1 MKKEDE
7 ENRKRALKLLVI
19 TDSQVLLS
27 VLEAVRDELEDR
39 TQAIRNGDPV
49 PRIVVVADEYAGLMV
64 SHSERAEPL
73 LAKMLVLGRAAG
85 VHFIFATQRPDEVVM
100 SPSLR
105 CGFPGYY
112 MPAIN
117 DARYQASE
125 KLAMMT
131 CTDNEASTTYM
142 APDDFVFTFQ
152 LASEVIEV
160 MVEDVIIGGMDTEA
174 ALLKAEA
181 GAEALLK

>member
-1 MKKEDE
+1 MKKGDE

-73 LAKMLVLGRAAG
+73 LAQMLVLGRAAG
-85 VHFIFATQRPDEVVM
+85 GSFHFCD
-100 SPSLR
+100 
-105 CGFPGYY
+105 
-112 MPAIN
+112 
-117 DARYQASE
+117 
-125 KLAMMT
+125 
-131 CTDNEASTTYM
+131 
-142 APDDFVFTFQ
+142 
-152 LASEVIEV
+152 
-160 MVEDVIIGGMDTEA
+160 VETG
-174 ALLKAEA
+174 
-181 GAEALLK
+181 

>member
-1 MKKEDE
+1 MKQGGE

-27 VLEAVRDELEDR
+27 VLEAVRDGLEDR
-39 TQAIRNGDPV
+39 TQAIRNGAPV

-105 CGFPGYY
+105 CGFPG
-112 MPAIN
+112 
-117 DARYQASE
+117 ASH
-125 KLAMMT
+125 
-131 CTDNEASTTYM
+131 SRW
-142 APDDFVFTFQ
+142 
-152 LASEVIEV
+152 
-160 MVEDVIIGGMDTEA
+160 
-174 ALLKAEA
+174 LLKRIRA
-181 GAEALLK
+181 